1 MYVILHDEYFY
12 FRYKIDLDAT
22 TLSESLNS
30 YFVTL

>member
-12 FRYKIDLDAT
+12 FKIDLDAT